1 MSLLVPAFNHSGF
14 YPKLVL
20 LAFSST
26 LLFFGFF
33 FHFSD
38 FFGLFGKLLF

>member
-1 MSLLVPAFNHSGF
+1 MSLLVPAFNHSLLH
-14 YPKLVL
+14 PKLVM
-20 LAFSST
+20 LAFSFT
-26 LLFFGFF
+26 LFFFRFF